1 MSFPEFLRALDYR
14 DPCPVQARLA
24 GIAKGE
30 RDRELRGCAARVSEL
45 RPRLAN
51 RKSSMVDFVVLD
63 GSSETAVEVKTTP
76 TGHDRAR
83 IRKAFGSGIII
94 SRGVL
99 DLDDPVKIIPAE
111 RILWALDPAHS

>member
-1 MSFPEFLRALDYR
+1 MPLHPVRPGSRAAPQPALLESAVAAALYATEETEILESVGFPQNIYYWRST
-14 DPCPVQARLA
+14 
-24 GIAKGE
+24 K
-30 RDRELRGCAARVSEL
+30 DRE
-45 RPRLAN
+45 
-51 RKSSMVDFVVLD
+51 VDFVVLE

-111 RILWALDPAHS
+111 LILWALDPAHS